1 MNSQEKIALLQN
13 IDLFCGFDDTELAC
27 FAETIEELSL
37 PAGTTLFAEGT
48 PGQDMFILLQGSL
61 QIFKNKRAI
70 TTVQPINYV
79 GEMAIVEEKTRSASV
94 ICSTPV
100 NLLRITAAQFNT
112 YLASQPNS
120 LVSLLKTL
128 SQRIRKDTRQ
138 IAEEYEKANILIHD
152 MRNAM
157 SAFLLLD
164 LMVEDSSSAEQKR
177 YLSLLQKRRRDVTT
191 MMEEALANAKRLQFH
206 KRLEPDSLPDLLND
220 LAVTFPCHPDLHDK
234 QIDIQI
240 VGQIPDFPFN
250 RLDIGRVINNLVI
263 NAGQASPANSLIQIT
278 LSAKSDQTVVEVSDQ
293 GTGLSPDIL
302 DKIFLP
308 HFTTKEN
315 GSGLGLAACKEI
327 IESGHGGTISADS
340 KNGSGT
346 IFRFTLPLVTAHHD

>member
-13 IDLFCGFDDTELAC
+13 IDLFHGFDDTELAG
-27 FAETIEELSL
+27 FAETIEELHL
-37 PAGTTLFAEGT
+37 PADTTLFAEGT
-48 PGQDMFILLQGSL
+48 PGQDMFILLQGTL

-79 GEMAIVEEKTRSASV
+79 GEMAIVEEKNRSATV

-100 NLLRITAAQFNT
+100 KLLRITSVQFST

-128 SQRIRKDTRQ
+128 SERIRKDTKQ
-138 IAEEYEKANILIHD
+138 LAEEYEKANMLIHD

-157 SAFLLLD
+157 TAFLLLD
-164 LMVEDSSSAEQKR
+164 LMVDDSSTSEQKR
-177 YLSLLQKRRRDVTT
+177 YLSLLQKGRRDVTT
-191 MMEEALANAKRLQFH
+191 MMEEALANAKRLQFP
-206 KRLEPDSLPDLLND
+206 KRFELDSLPDLLND

-234 QIDIQI
+234 QINVQI
-240 VGQIPDFPFN
+240 LSQIPDFPFN

-263 NAGQASPANSLIQIT
+263 NAGQASPANSSILIM
-278 LSAKSDQTVVEVSDQ
+278 LSTESNHVVVAVSDQ
-293 GTGLSPDIL
+293 GTGISPSIQE
-302 DKIFLP
+302 KIFLS

-327 IESGHGGTISADS
+327 IETRHGGNITVHSQE
-340 KNGSGT
+340 GSGT
-346 IFRFTLPLVTAHHD
+346 TFRFTLPMSAAQHD